1 MSASAV
7 FRFSYDAFYKFYTAR
22 ADDAS
27 LFDRADGAVGAYLYS
42 AKRHRNGLV
51 SEFVTKNVTTVR
63 RVKSDPMVHA
73 HGLYFMCLASDPRRW
88 LWWVFPEP
96 CANRATGESEPY
108 LVGNHLSFVYDK
120 NLSEKQVRLHT
131 TVYFVN
137 ENEDPDVV
145 HVHDPFDDGA
155 AVSASGQAAPAFLKK
170 NRARAPLI
178 MDVLRLPFVGSL
190 SRLGGARKPGK
201 NKRRAAQSRQLPM
214 ASVEGPPMPVA
225 APVPS
230 QRISYPIATRS
241 SAPFGIGREHTAAAP
256 ASARPATSAP
266 TAPAA
271 AARAALVAACNRAF
285 GGGLDG
291 FTAIGVRQSDGSWTY
306 SVELQ
311 SRVGDSMK
319 PPTYIVRARGAGSI
333 TFERE
338 FARLLNKG
346 PTLAERL
353 REHEHT
359 SH

>member
-1 MSASAV
+1 MSAA

-22 ADDAS
+22 TDDAS
-27 LFDRADGAVGAYLYS
+27 LFERADGAVGAYLYS
-42 AKRHRNGLV
+42 AKRHRNGLI

-63 RVKSDPMVHA
+63 RVKSDPMGHA

-96 CANRATGESEPY
+96 CANRATGATEPY

-120 NLSEKQVRLHT
+120 NLAEKQVRLHT
-131 TVYFVN
+131 TSYVVN

-155 AVSASGQAAPAFLKK
+155 AVSASGPAAAFVKK

-178 MDVLRLPFVGSL
+178 MDVLRRPFVAAL

-201 NKRRAAQSRQLPM
+201 KKRRAAQSRQLPL

-225 APVPS
+225 APAQP

-241 SAPFGIGREHTAAAP
+241 SAPFGIGREHTAAS
-256 ASARPATSAP
+256 SARAATAAATA

-271 AARAALVAACNRAF
+271 SARAALVAACNRAF
-285 GGGLDG
+285 GGLDG
-291 FTAIGVRQSDGSWTY
+291 FTAIGVRQADGTWTH

-311 SRVGDSMK
+311 WRLADSLK
-319 PPTYIVRARGAGSI
+319 PPTYIVRARAAGSI
-333 TFERE
+333 TFERA
-338 FARLLNKG
+338 FARLLNEG
-346 PTLAERL
+346 PTLSERL
-353 REHEHT
+353 QEHEYT